1 MLVAAITLTAA
12 INFEVDLGKL
22 FNAHRLQESGV
33 TCGIRTVGYR
43 FSGAPGQ
50 VFRYAG
56 DNYTVPEEGWIELIA
71 DRHKTTYRIGG
82 RTLPLD
88 VWPLN
93 QFGFREVPL
102 PTPQSELEQEVTR

>member
-12 INFEVDLGKL
+12 ISFEVDLGKL
-22 FNAHRLQESGV
+22 FNAHRLQEPTV

-50 VFRYAG
+50 KFRYAG
-56 DNYTVPEEGWIELIA
+56 DEYTIPEEGWIELIA
-71 DRHKTTYRIGG
+71 DRRKTTYRIGD

-93 QFGFREVPL
+93 QFGFRDVPL
-102 PTPQSELEQEVTR
+102 PTPQSQIEKEVSR